1 MSISEEAIE
10 NLKQDIINTLVEI
23 NKKEAEYM
31 KTQDEKVFWS
41 EVTDSNSYYFANLS
55 GYSRKIH
62 KPYNEYL
69 ETREMIKGMDS
80 TDGGVKK
87 DEAEE
92 DLSWLENL

>member
-1 MSISEEAIE
+1 M
-10 NLKQDIINTLVEI
+10 NTGNCFHCGLEI

-69 ETREMIKGMDS
+69 EMREMLKGVDS
-80 TDGGVKK
+80 EVKK
-87 DEAEE
+87 DEGEE
-92 DLSWLENL
+92 DLSWLNDLN